1 MGIYHIVYRF
11 CPPVDKALRS
21 LVKLARGDALVDMAS
36 ALGID
41 LGRNNVHATIEA
53 VADILHRK

>member
-1 MGIYHIVYRF
+1 MIPLFDQEAMR
-11 CPPVDKALRS
+11 DDM
-21 LVKLARGDALVDMAS
+21 LARGNVLVDMAS

>member
-1 MGIYHIVYRF
+1 M
-11 CPPVDKALRS
+11 
-21 LVKLARGDALVDMAS
+21 LARSDVLVDMAS

-41 LGRNNVHATIEA
+41 LGRNNMRATIEA